1 LQAEFIRDQALSISG
16 LLVEQ
21 QGGPSVK
28 PYQPPGLWREVA
40 FDVTGKALTAQ
51 VYEPDDGASLYR
63 RSMYTFWK
71 RTAPPPTMLIFDAPD
86 RERCVVRR
94 QRTGTPLQALVLMND
109 PTYVEAARKLS
120 ERIMNAAS
128 TPADRIAWGF
138 RLVTSRNP
146 SPAELA
152 PLLDLLKHQKKRFGS
167 DVAAAE
173 NLLKVGESPRD
184 PALPADEL
192 AAYTVIASVLLNL
205 DETLTKG

>member
-1 LQAEFIRDQALSISG
+1 
-16 LLVEQ
+16 
-21 QGGPSVK
+21 
-28 PYQPPGLWREVA
+28 
-40 FDVTGKALTAQ
+40 
-51 VYEPDDGASLYR
+51 
-63 RSMYTFWK
+63 
-71 RTAPPPTMLIFDAPD
+71 MLIFDAPD

-109 PTYVEAARKLS
+109 PTYVEAARKLA

-138 RLVTSRNP
+138 RQVTSRNP
-146 SPAELA
+146 SPTELT
-152 PLLDLLKHQKKRFGS
+152 PLFDLLKEQQKRFGS

-173 NLLKVGESPRD
+173 KLLKVGESPRD
-184 PALPADEL
+184 QSLPADEL